1 MKEKIKQALA
11 SRQKQRINEQK
22 LTSSAVLI
30 PLFCKNGEYHVLF
43 TQRSNSVAY
52 HKGQVSFPGGTYS
65 EGDSSPLDTA
75 LRESWEEIGLES
87 KDVEILGELDDFAT
101 VSGFIISSF
110 VGLIPYPYSFR
121 ENCDEI
127 GEIFDMPVSALLDE
141 SNVRQEHITVS
152 ALLDGAGVKR
162 EDVSVSA
169 LIDKSNL
176 GQDAQIA
183 GNETISVYFYEHG
196 GRVVW
201 GATARILKQFLDIL
215 QSLSEAQG

>member
-1 MKEKIKQALA
+1 MKDKIKQALD
-11 SRQKQRINEQK
+11 SRQKHRINEEK
-22 LTSSAVLI
+22 LTPSAVLV
-30 PLFCKNGEYHVLF
+30 PMFCKNGEYHILF
-43 TQRSNSVAY
+43 TQRSDSVAN
-52 HKGQVSFPGGTYS
+52 HKGQVSFPGGAYS
-65 EGDSSPLDTA
+65 EGDSSLLDTA
-75 LRESWEEIGLES
+75 LRESWEEIGLET

-101 VSGFIISSF
+101 VSGFIISPF
-110 VGLIPYPYSFR
+110 VGLIPYPYKFR

-141 SNVRQEHITVS
+141 VNVRQEDMTVS
-152 ALLDGAGVKR
+152 AFLDSAGVRR

-176 GQDAQIA
+176 GKDAQITD
-183 GNETISVYFYEHG
+183 NETIVVYFYEYD

-201 GATARILKQFLDIL
+201 GATARILKQFLDVL

>member
-11 SRQKQRINEQK
+11 SRQKHRIKEEK
-22 LTSSAVLI
+22 LVPSAVLV
-30 PLFCKNGEYHVLF
+30 PMFCKNGEYHILF
-43 TQRSNSVAY
+43 TQRSDSVAN
-52 HKGQVSFPGGTYS
+52 HKGQVSFPGGAYS
-65 EGDSSPLDTA
+65 EGDTSLLDTA

-87 KDVEILGELDDFAT
+87 KDIEILGELDDFAT
-101 VSGFIISSF
+101 VSGFVISPF
-110 VGLIPYPYSFR
+110 VGFIPYPYKFR

-127 GEIFDMPVSALLDE
+127 REIFDMPVSALLDA
-141 SNVRQEHITVS
+141 SNVRQEDMPFS

-162 EDVSVSA
+162 EDVPVSA

-176 GQDAQIA
+176 GEDAHITV
-183 GNETISVYFYEHG
+183 NETIVVYFYEYD

-215 QSLSEAQG
+215 RSLTEAQE